1 MFSLVVLL
9 CLRVSAAAWPDSV
22 AEAASPPPLPSLDS
36 GSVRPSDEA
45 ASMAPLGDSLADPL
59 VLPSL
64 PPPSSGRV
72 DSIRILHHGAFEG
85 SKALTKG
92 DSLTYVWADWAR
104 DHVLHNRTREE
115 TISRRLLFATHDSLD
130 SLRLAE
136 TERLLRQERFLADA
150 RVRVGRAADGR
161 NLVTVETWDRWSTAV
176 ISGFN
181 RAGGEVQWILGLSEA
196 NVLGSGRAVSG
207 YYQSTTRR
215 TSWNFG
221 FLDNAFL
228 GQGRLL
234 SLNFSQASDGN
245 SYAARFGRP
254 LNSRYQDVAWMLE
267 FDDAVTDKYV
277 WGDGPLWQQ
286 LRREY
291 PAVDASDWPGQA
303 SGAGVGRLDSRSLE
317 SSSAQPLF
325 TYRAYHTQKAR
336 AWVQRVWGDDLRI
349 ATGPLVEEQIDR
361 PGDRYVSGDL
371 PDALVA
377 DLRAS
382 PRWDALR
389 EGLPEVEDRR
399 IGWMTTLRRDRWVR
413 KTNFNNLKW
422 VEDIPVGWL
431 LEGTIVRAT
440 DSRGDDRHGTWFSA
454 SGRWSG
460 VGERTYGTAS
470 ASWIRRTG
478 GEGPFEDRQGFSWK
492 AEVRRTPARDLQ
504 ALATASGDLVAD
516 APLTSQ
522 VTLGEDNGL
531 PGFPAHSFAGTT
543 RNLFGTELRWTPP
556 LEALTAVPALA
567 AFAGA
572 GRVGD
577 DIRPMGSGEWHYGAG
592 VGIRL
597 GLTRSI
603 NGIVNHLSISRPL
616 GPEGGDWNDTR
627 SWMLSFGAK
636 QSL

>member
-9 CLRVSAAAWPDSV
+9 CLRVSTAAWPDSV
-22 AEAASPPPLPSLDS
+22 VEAAAPPTLPSLDS
-36 GSVRPSDEA
+36 GSARPSDEA
-45 ASMAPLGDSLADPL
+45 ASLAPLGDSLSDPL
-59 VLPSL
+59 VPQSL
-64 PPPSSGRV
+64 PQPSSGRI
-72 DSIRILHHGAFEG
+72 DSIRFVHHGALEG

-92 DSLTYVWADWAR
+92 DSLTYVWGDWVR

-115 TISRRLLFATHDSLD
+115 TISRRLLFSAHDPLD
-130 SLRLAE
+130 SLRLTEA
-136 TERLLRQERFLADA
+136 ERLLRQERFLADA
-150 RVRVGRAADGR
+150 RIRVGRTADGR

-181 RAGGEVQWILGLSEA
+181 RAGGEMQWILGLSEA

-228 GQGRLL
+228 HQGQTL

-245 SYAARFGRP
+245 TYAARFGRP
-254 LNSRYQDVAWMLE
+254 LNSRYQDIAWMLE
-267 FDDAVTDKYV
+267 FDDAVADKYV

-286 LRREY
+286 LRRDY
-291 PAVDASDWPGQA
+291 PARDASDWAGQR
-303 SGAGVGRLDSRSLE
+303 SGTEVGRLDSRTLE
-317 SSSAQPLF
+317 ASSAHPLF
-325 TYRAYHTQKAR
+325 DFRASHTQKTR
-336 AWVQRVWGDDLRI
+336 LWMQRVWGDDLRI
-349 ATGPLVEEQIDR
+349 ATGPLVEQQIDR
-361 PGDRYVSGDL
+361 PGDRYFWNGM
-371 PDALVA
+371 PDSLVRDWKSDSRFA
-377 DLRAS
+377 DFVAR
-382 PRWDALR
+382 P
-389 EGLPEVEDRR
+389 PEIDDRR

-440 DSRGDDRHGTWFSA
+440 DSRGDDSHGAWFSA
-454 SGRWSG
+454 GGRWSG

-478 GEGPFEDRQGFSWK
+478 GEGPFQDRQALSWK
-492 AEVRRTPARDLQ
+492 AEVRRSPAANLQ

-556 LEALTAVPALA
+556 LEAFTAVPALA

-577 DIRPMGSGEWHYGAG
+577 DIRPLGSGEWHYGAG
-592 VGIRL
+592 VGIRI

-603 NGIVNHLSISRPL
+603 NGVVNHLSISRPL
-616 GPEGGDWNDTR
+616 GPEGGDWNDGR